1 MTPTGRGALLIFPD
15 LVRRAKKGDRI
26 ALAELLDAHA
36 AQAYRLAL
44 HILRNQADAEDAVQ
58 NASIKAFTNLG
69 RFDELRPFA
78 PWFLRIVTREAL
90 NLRRAEM
97 TRFAFWR
104 RQVKDE
110 ISEELVEQ
118 VIQVKADH
126 RDLWRAVNR
135 LKAIDRIVLTL
146 SYFMEMSE
154 GEVAQILGIKR
165 GAVKKRKHT
174 ALVRLRAVVVREF
187 PGLGDTLQGQQ
198 QPKGSSP

>member
-1 MTPTGRGALLIFPD
+1 MIFPD
-15 LVRRAKKGDRI
+15 LVRRAKRGDQI
-26 ALAELLDAHA
+26 ALAELLDAHT
-36 AQAYRLAL
+36 AQAYHLAL

-69 RFDELRPFA
+69 RFDELRPFS

-135 LKAIDRIVLTL
+135 LKDNDRIVLTL
-146 SYFMEMSE
+146 SYFMEMRE
-154 GEVAQILGIKR
+154 GEVAQTLGIKL

-174 ALVRLRAVVVREF
+174 ALVRLRALVVREF

-198 QPKGSSP
+198 ELEGSSP

>member
-1 MTPTGRGALLIFPD
+1 MINPD
-15 LVRRAKKGDRI
+15 LVRRAKKGDRS

-36 AQAYRLAL
+36 TQAYRLAL
-44 HILRNQADAEDAVQ
+44 NILRNQADAEDAVQ
-58 NASIKAFTNLG
+58 NASVKAFTNLG

-90 NLRRAEM
+90 NLQRAER

-104 RQVKDE
+104 RRVQEE
-110 ISEELVEQ
+110 ISEELVED
-118 VIQVKADH
+118 VIQVKTEH

-135 LKAIDRIVLTL
+135 LNTNDRIVLTL

-154 GEVAQILGIKR
+154 AEVAQILGIKR

-174 ALVRLRAVVVREF
+174 ALVRLRALMVREF
-187 PGLGDTLQGQQ
+187 PGLGGTLQARQGPGGTSQ
-198 QPKGSSP
+198 